1 MKKIAFSGSFDPIT
15 NGHMY
20 VLKEGLLLADKV
32 LLIIAVNP
40 DKKTLFT
47 EKERENM
54 IYQTLLEH
62 HIEDKVDILISKKE
76 FVAQI
81 ALENDCQYLI
91 RGIRNGVDF
100 DYESLI
106 QKANTEILQG
116 AKTIFIMPPRE
127 LESVSSSFIK
137 NFVGPVGWH
146 WYVQK
151 FVSQSVYRFIRKK
164 YLAKYISQYSYVPEK
179 NIPSLIAT
187 LEKHYEQE
195 NRFYHNLDHILHCY
209 EELDWVVSQ
218 NSFSEK
224 TLKDIGTAIFAHDIL
239 YNMHQDQTDEELSA
253 QWLLQYGQELSL
265 DFQSSAE
272 LIRSTAYFSSS
283 ESTLDETTKLMHSID
298 FAILGKNAEQYTIYK
313 NNIRKEYSVFSDQE
327 YMEGRIKSL
336 EKLLSKP
343 IYQSPYFLKYENI
356 AKTNLQNEIHD
367 LMLMNKAK
375 N

>member
-1 MKKIAFSGSFDPIT
+1 M
-15 NGHMY
+15 
-20 VLKEGLLLADKV
+20 
-32 LLIIAVNP
+32 
-40 DKKTLFT
+40 
-47 EKERENM
+47 
-54 IYQTLLEH
+54 
-62 HIEDKVDILISKKE
+62 
-76 FVAQI
+76 
-81 ALENDCQYLI
+81 
-91 RGIRNGVDF
+91 
-100 DYESLI
+100 
-106 QKANTEILQG
+106 
-116 AKTIFIMPPRE
+116 
-127 LESVSSSFIK
+127 
-137 NFVGPVGWH
+137 
-146 WYVQK
+146 
-151 FVSQSVYRFIRKK
+151 
-164 YLAKYISQYSYVPEK
+164 PEK